1 MIAIPKAFDYAN
13 FTNNRAQGRS
23 PCCQDLDL
31 QKELNGSKEDVIMGI
46 IAVALRLL
54 RHDKALL
61 KLAMCGCFL
70 SSINLSIA
78 KSIRY
83 RGSLNGTHIPYEVQ

>member
-54 RHDKALL
+54 RQDKALL
-61 KLAMCGCFL
+61 KLAMCGCFV
-70 SSINLSIA
+70 SINLSTA
-78 KSIRY
+78 KSIRC